1 MNMKVLEEKEKMANE
16 FYIGKIYGVDVYM
29 YVDTDKNNIPVAK
42 FVAEYN
48 KKDLRWNID
57 YIENI
62 LPKYIEDFLR
72 NVLFRHIEVKMRRA
86 GSQKYVQLEIPFQE
100 YK

>member
-1 MNMKVLEEKEKMANE
+1 MSNR
-16 FYIGKIYGVDVYM
+16 FYIGKIHGTDVYM
-29 YVDTDKNNIPVAK
+29 YIDMDKNGVPIAK

-48 KKDLRWNID
+48 KKDLRWNTD

-72 NVLFRHIEVKMRRA
+72 NVLFRHIEVKTKRVDEP
-86 GSQKYVQLEIPFQE
+86 KYVQLELPFEE
-100 YK
+100 YEIYNG